1 MSVRRLTPP
10 GAGAVAVLE
19 VTGEEARSRLAA
31 MLGRPLP
38 AAGTVTL
45 GRLVADGE
53 TLDEVLVV
61 GRDLGAVE
69 VHLHG
74 SPAVVRAAFAHLGGE
89 ARAAALAPAERA
101 RRAAHRAPS
110 RAGARVLLEQAAGA
124 FDRGIARLAASHG
137 AERAELAA
145 ELLERGRLLQPLLQP
160 TVVAITGPV
169 NAGKSTLFNAL
180 LGKDEALVSDVEGT
194 TRDVIAGACELEGR
208 PLVVLDTAGLRE
220 IPTEEGQA
228 AIEAEGMRLGARA
241 AGRADLVLAL
251 GAGADT
257 PPPGPPQVRLVARA
271 DERFGPDPSA
281 WPEGAISACL
291 VPEHARRIVAASARA
306 ALGWSGSGAEVAAG
320 LVGLPTPFEPWML
333 AALEGALADGAADAR
348 LETLPAELARS
359 APVLDAKASGR

>member
-1 MSVRRLTPP
+1 MSARRLTPP

-19 VTGEEARSRLAA
+19 VTGEEALSRLAA
-31 MLGRPLP
+31 MLGRALP
-38 AAGTVTL
+38 DAGTVTL

-69 VHLHG
+69 LHLHG
-74 SPAVVRAAFAHLGGE
+74 SPAVVRAALAHLGGE
-89 ARAAALAPAERA
+89 ASTSVAVPAERA

-110 RAGARVLLEQAAGA
+110 RAGARVLLDQAAGV
-124 FDRGIARLAASHG
+124 FDRGIARLAASQG

-145 ELLERGRLLQPLLQP
+145 ELLERGRLLQPLLEP

-180 LGKDEALVSDVEGT
+180 LGRDEALVSAVEGT
-194 TRDVIAGACELEGR
+194 TRDVIAGACELDGR

-220 IPTEEGQA
+220 IAKEQGQA

-251 GAGADT
+251 GAGVET
-257 PPPGPPQVRLVARA
+257 PASGPPVERLVARA
-271 DERFGPDPSA
+271 DERFGRDPSA

-291 VPEHARRIVAASARA
+291 APEHARRIVAAATRA
-306 ALGWSGSGAEVAAG
+306 ALGWSGSGVEVAAG
-320 LVGLPTPFEPWML
+320 LVGLSTPFEPRML
-333 AALEGALADGAADAR
+333 AALEEALAGGSAGAR

-359 APVLDAKASGR
+359 VPVLDAEASGR